1 MPSPWLPVTNSNLR
15 SQHSDLPS
23 IEPPHRSAACL
34 PRSISAKAVASLDPC
49 SLIFAG
55 CEMASGAA
63 YLGAAGLSIPLYIL
77 WLVLRGYVLKSPL
90 DNVPC
95 PPRAS
100 LLLGNIP
107 EIANRNSWKRWQEFV
122 NTYGSVFKIHSVLG
136 MHFLHVFDP
145 RAMHSVLIKDA
156 ELYPKTLSPTTDIR
170 MLLGPGLLTTDGAQ
184 NRKQR
189 KLLNPVFSVAHL
201 RNMTHIFYNIAH
213 KLCNAL
219 EARVGDAGREID
231 VNGWM
236 ARTTLE
242 MLGQAG
248 LGYSFDN
255 FDDDA
260 TDAYGEALKTFF
272 PQMIKIFQLGMFI
285 GMLSYVLPEWVLR
298 KIFWAIPHREVR
310 RMVQIS
316 DLMARRSLEI
326 INEKRAALQKG
337 DDALV
342 HHVGEGKDIMSL
354 LLKAN
359 MAVSEAERHTDEELV
374 AQMSTLILGGMDTT
388 SNALSRILQILA
400 ERPDVQEKLR
410 KELVEASHGEDLAH
424 DDLIKLP
431 YLDAVCRE
439 TLRLHAPVPFDM
451 RQANADTTLPLMTPI
466 RGFDGTL
473 MKEIPIPKGTH
484 ILLHNLGSNTNREIW
499 GEDADEWKP
508 ERWLGNLPAALDEA
522 RIPGVYSHL
531 MTFSGG
537 GRSCI
542 GFKFS
547 QLEMKVILLVL
558 LSKFKFERT
567 EKPIAW
573 NSAAVMYP
581 TTGEEGTNP
590 EMFLKV
596 TKIA

>member
-1 MPSPWLPVTNSNLR
+1 MVSG
-15 SQHSDLPS
+15 
-23 IEPPHRSAACL
+23 
-34 PRSISAKAVASLDPC
+34 SL
-49 SLIFAG
+49 
-55 CEMASGAA
+55 
-63 YLGAAGLSIPLYIL
+63 YLSFFGLLFVYVL
-77 WLVLRGYVLKSPL
+77 WRVLRNYILKSPL

-95 PPRAS
+95 PPRTS
-100 LLLGNIP
+100 FLLGNIP
-107 EIANRNSWKRWQEFV
+107 DIAQRNSWKRWRQFV
-122 NTYGSVFKIHSVLG
+122 DTYGPVFRINSVLG
-136 MHFLHVFDP
+136 MHFLHIFDP

-201 RNMTHIFYNIAH
+201 RNMTHIFYSIAH
-213 KLCNAL
+213 KRKLCDAL
-219 EARVGDAGREID
+219 EARVGDVGREID

-255 FDDDA
+255 FDDDTA
-260 TDAYGEALKTFF
+260 DAYGEALKTFF
-272 PQMIKIFQLGMFI
+272 PQMTKVIPLTMFV
-285 GMLSYVLPEWVLR
+285 GMLSYVFPEWVLR
-298 KIFWAIPHREVR
+298 KLLWAIPHRDVR
-310 RMVQIS
+310 HMMEIS

-388 SNALSRILQILA
+388 SNALSRILQLLA

-424 DDLIKLP
+424 DDLVKLP

-439 TLRLHAPVPFDM
+439 TLRLYAPVPFDM
-451 RQANADTTLPLMTPI
+451 RQAAADTTLPLMTPI
-466 RGFDGTL
+466 RGLDGIV
-473 MKEIPIPKGTH
+473 MKEVPIPKGTH

-499 GEDADEWKP
+499 GTCLKDWVASD
-508 ERWLGNLPAALDEA
+508 GSCN
-522 RIPGVYSHL
+522 SS

-558 LSKFKFERT
+558 LSTFRFERT
-567 EKPIAW
+567 DKPIAW

-581 TTGEEGTNP
+581 TTGEEGTSP

>member
-1 MPSPWLPVTNSNLR
+1 
-15 SQHSDLPS
+15 
-23 IEPPHRSAACL
+23 
-34 PRSISAKAVASLDPC
+34 
-49 SLIFAG
+49 
-55 CEMASGAA
+55 
-63 YLGAAGLSIPLYIL
+63 
-77 WLVLRGYVLKSPL
+77 
-90 DNVPC
+90 
-95 PPRAS
+95 
-100 LLLGNIP
+100 
-107 EIANRNSWKRWQEFV
+107 
-122 NTYGSVFKIHSVLG
+122 
-136 MHFLHVFDP
+136 
-145 RAMHSVLIKDA
+145 MHSILIKDA
-156 ELYPKTLSPTTDIR
+156 ELYPKSLSPTTDIR

-201 RNMTHIFYNIAH
+201 RNMTGIFYNIAR
-213 KLCNAL
+213 KLCGAL
-219 EARVGDAGREID
+219 EARVGTDGREID

-236 ARTTLE
+236 ARATLE

-248 LGYSFDN
+248 LGYSFDS

-260 TDAYGEALKTFF
+260 TDEYGEALKMFF
-272 PQMIKIFQLGMFI
+272 PQLSKVIPLTMFI
-285 GMLSYVLPEWVLR
+285 AVLSYVFSEWFLR
-298 KIFWAIPHREVR
+298 KVLWAIPHRDVR
-310 RMVQIS
+310 RMMEMS

-326 INEKRAALQKG
+326 INEKKAALQKG

-342 HHVGEGKDIMSL
+342 HLVGEGKDIMSL

-359 MAVSEAERHTDEELV
+359 MSASEAERHTDEELV
-374 AQMSTLILGGMDTT
+374 AQMSWVPFCLVLEAAVDMPSPRTLILGGMDTT

-400 ERPDVQEKLR
+400 EKHDVQEKLR
-410 KELVEASHGEDLAH
+410 KELVDASDGEDIPH
-424 DDLIKLP
+424 DNLVKLP

-439 TLRLHAPVPFDM
+439 TLRLYAPVSFGL
-451 RQANADTTLPLMTPI
+451 RQAAADTTLPLMSPI
-466 RGFDGTL
+466 RGLDGTL
-473 MKEIPIPKGTH
+473 MSEIPIRRGTFV
-484 ILLHNLGSNTNREIW
+484 LLNNVGSNTNREIW

-508 ERWLGNLPAALDEA
+508 ERWLGALPPALDEA

-547 QLEMKVILLVL
+547 QLEMKVILLL
-558 LSKFKFERT
+558 LLTRFKFERT

-573 NSAAVMYP
+573 NSAAVLYP

-596 TKIA
+596 IPQSLQ